1 MSSDIKTPDRVII
14 FHTLNDYSGSPRVL
28 ASVIK
33 GLTSNGL
40 KIDLYTSQLEGGCL
54 SGLRGVTY
62 HKIFYKF
69 AQNRLLTFMGFL
81 LLQIRY
87 FFVSLG
93 YLKEK
98 DVIFYINTIMPFG
111 ATLGAKLIKRKI
123 IYHVHENPVR
133 KNFIHRI
140 AQLILIRYAD
150 KAIFVSEYLFN
161 SYNIDR
167 DRKKLVYNSLDPDF
181 SALAGSHA
189 PLFRK
194 PFTILMICSLKKYKG
209 IDIFY
214 QLACELQ
221 DFRFILVLNAA
232 ESEINAYFGKR
243 NIPSNLRLYP
253 ETADLHEFYI
263 SANLVVNLSIPG
275 LCKESFGMTILEAL
289 AYGIPVIVP
298 FAGGLTEM
306 VEDGINGYQADPLDR
321 KQLIGKIYKV
331 FADEKKYYQL
341 SFNARQTAGKYSY
354 QKMIRSVYGI
364 ITDEI

>member
-33 GLTSNGL
+33 GLINNGL

-62 HKIFYKF
+62 HKVFYKF
-69 AQNRLLTFMGFL
+69 SQNRLLTFMGFL

-93 YLKEK
+93 YVKEK
-98 DVIFYINTIMPFG
+98 NVIFYINTIMPFG
-111 ATLGAKLIKRKI
+111 ATLGAKLVKRKI

-133 KNFIHRI
+133 KNLIHRI

-161 SYNIDR
+161 SYNIER
-167 DRKKLVYNSLDPDF
+167 DRKELVYNSLDPEF
-181 SALAGSHA
+181 SALAGSHT

-214 QLACELQ
+214 QLAIDLQ
-221 DFRFILVLNAA
+221 DFRFILVLNAE
-232 ESEINAYFGKR
+232 ESEIKAYFDGKI
-243 NIPSNLRLYP
+243 IPSNLGLYP
-253 ETADLHEFYI
+253 GAADLHKFYI
-263 SANLVVNLSIPG
+263 LANLVVNLSIPE
-275 LCKESFGMTILEAL
+275 LFKETFGMTILEAL

-298 FAGGLTEM
+298 FAGGVKEM

-321 KQLIGKIYKV
+321 KQLIDKIHKV
-331 FADEKKYYQL
+331 FMDEKKYYQMSL
-341 SFNARQTAGKYSY
+341 NARKTAEKYSY
-354 QKMIRSVYGI
+354 QKMIRSVYNV